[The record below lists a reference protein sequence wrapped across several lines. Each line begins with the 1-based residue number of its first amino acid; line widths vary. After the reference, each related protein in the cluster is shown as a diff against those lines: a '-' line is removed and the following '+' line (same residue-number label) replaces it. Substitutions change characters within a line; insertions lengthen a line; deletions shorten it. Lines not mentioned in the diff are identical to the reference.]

1 MEQLQ
6 LIIGGLTAIVLFIF
20 GLEHFSAEIE
30 RVTGDRFR
38 RLLARATRLP
48 VFGVLLGALVTA
60 IIQSSSA
67 TSVITIS
74 LVNAGV
80 LSFRNS
86 VGVIFGSNVGT
97 TVTAQLVA
105 FKLTEFAPLLII
117 VGFFMSL
124 TRSRWTLF
132 GKPIF
137 YIGFVFF
144 SLNLIASSLAPL
156 QESEALVAYL
166 IQPQNPL
173 LAVLAGCLFTSLLQ
187 SSSVTTGLA
196 IIFAQQ
202 GLLSLENAVPLI
214 MGANIGTTAT
224 ALLAMFN
231 MDLAAKKTALCHF
244 LFNVGGVVI
253 FLPVFLLFGEHLHRF
268 GSDPAIALANIHM
281 IFNVASC
288 LIFLALIGPF
298 TRLVESL
305 LGEGKMDFERI
316 DFPAFNPDVPFAKQY
331 QRLEDNLL
339 QLFAFLQ
346 ENYNLVTLSIETNY
360 RSVQDAAQRRIEYI
374 AYLERD
380 VQATFSH
387 FLVST
392 GDEEE
397 SRQLMNLFTRYDY
410 LFQIEDSIE
419 DLFNTKVTMD
429 KQFVELRSD
438 VMLMV
443 REISSRTLHLFDKT
457 YRALSEGQKPD
468 THDAAVELRSTIDEV
483 SRDLLRLMRDPR
495 RQDVGV
501 LSQFVTYSRRV
512 RDKMQ
517 RFSKIAGRSV
527 TQPVEAADEL
537 SAVVQSGSNPPQS
550 IPEEL

>member
-6 LIIGGLTAIVLFIF
+6 LLIGGLTAIVLFIF

-38 RLLARATRLP
+38 RVLARATRVP

-60 IIQSSSA
+60 VIQSSSA
-67 TSVITIS
+67 TSVIAIS

-80 LSFRNS
+80 LSFKNS
-86 VGVIFGSNVGT
+86 VGIVFGSNVGT

-117 VGFFMSL
+117 LGFFLSL
-124 TRSRWTLF
+124 MRSRWTLF
-132 GKPIF
+132 GKPMF

-144 SLNLIASSLAPL
+144 SLNLIASSLSPL
-156 QESEALVAYL
+156 QESDLLVAYL
-166 IQPQNPL
+166 VQPQNPL
-173 LAVLAGCLFTSLLQ
+173 LAVLAGCLFTALLQ

-196 IIFAQQ
+196 IIFVQQ

-224 ALLAMFN
+224 ALLAVFN

-244 LFNVGGVVI
+244 LFNVGGVAL
-253 FLPVFLLFGEHLHRF
+253 FLPVFLVFGEHLNRL

-281 IFNVASC
+281 IFNVVSC
-288 LIFLALIGPF
+288 LVFLALIAPF
-298 TRLVESL
+298 TRLVESVM
-305 LGEGKMDFERI
+305 GEGKMDFERI
-316 DFPAFNPDVPFAKQY
+316 DFPSYSPDVPFAERY
-331 QRLEDNLL
+331 RRLEANLL
-339 QLFAFLQ
+339 KLFAFLQ
-346 ENYNLVTLSIETNY
+346 ENYNLVTLGIESNY
-360 RSVQDAAQRRIEYI
+360 RSVQEAAERRIEYI

-392 GDEEE
+392 ADEEE

-429 KQFVELRSD
+429 KQFIELRSD

-457 YRALSEGQKPD
+457 YRALSEGQRPD
-468 THDAAVELRSTIDEV
+468 THEASVELRSTIDGV

-501 LSQFVTYSRRV
+501 LSHFVTYSRRV
-512 RDKMQ
+512 QDKLQ
-517 RFSKIAGRSV
+517 RFGKIAGRSAV
-527 TQPVEAADEL
+527 GAKSAGAGAGAEAGRPG
-537 SAVVQSGSNPPQS
+537 SATDT
-550 IPEEL
+550 

>member
-6 LIIGGLTAIVLFIF
+6 LLIGGLTAIVLFIF

-80 LSFRNS
+80 LSFKSS
-86 VGVIFGSNVGT
+86 VGIIFGSNVGT

-117 VGFFMSL
+117 LGFFMSL
-124 TRSRWTLF
+124 TRSRWSLL

-144 SLNLIASSLAPL
+144 SLNLIASSLSPL
-156 QESEALVAYL
+156 QESEALVAFL
-166 IQPQNPL
+166 VQPQNPL
-173 LAVLAGCLFTSLLQ
+173 LAVLAGCLFTALLQ

-244 LFNVGGVVI
+244 LFNVGGVAL
-253 FLPVFLLFGEHLHRF
+253 FLPVFLLFGKDLHRL
-268 GSDPAIALANIHM
+268 GADPAIALANIHM

-288 LIFLALIGPF
+288 LVFLALIVPF
-298 TRLVESL
+298 TRLVESVI
-305 LGEGKMDFERI
+305 GEGKMDFERI
-316 DFPAFNPDVPFAKQY
+316 DFPSYSPDVPFPEQF

-339 QLFAFLQ
+339 QLLAFLQ
-346 ENYNLVTLSIETNY
+346 ENYNLVTLGIESNY
-360 RSVQDAAQRRIEYI
+360 RSVQEAAERRIEYI

-392 GDEEE
+392 ADEEE

-429 KQFVELRSD
+429 KQFIELRSD

-443 REISSRTLHLFDKT
+443 REISSRTLTLFDKT
-457 YRALSEGQKPD
+457 YRALSEGQRPE
-468 THDAAVELRSTIDEV
+468 THDASVELRSIIDAV
-483 SRDLLRLMRDPR
+483 SRELLRLLRDPR

-501 LSQFVTYSRRV
+501 LSHFVTYSRRV
-512 RDKMQ
+512 QDKLQ
-517 RFSKIAGRSV
+517 RFGKIAGRS
-527 TQPVEAADEL
+527 AASAEL
-537 SAVVQSGSNPPQS
+537 SDAGSDAV
-550 IPEEL
+550 